1 MSTNEQWL
9 MDLFKANLKLQNRL
23 AQLTQDNSLQWLEFG
38 QQLAQRDSSRSD
50 SEAGQLLF
58 GDWLKVAGQPV
69 QDLWKQLSQAGADQN
84 LARLAMMAQ
93 TAFASG
99 LQDAFSTWQR
109 ETAQAL
115 AAAPGAASGAAQGQS
130 PWPDLVR
137 AWQALMPQ
145 AGDAPARGDAD
156 TAGADPWQSMF
167 DAWRELIQATGRAG
181 AEALR
186 GGDSGQEKGKAS
198 GGKPRKSG

>member
-23 AQLTQDNSLQWLEFG
+23 AGLTQENSMQWLEFS
-38 QQLAQRDSSRSD
+38 QQLARRGSDRTD
-50 SEAGQLLF
+50 SETTKLLF
-58 GDWLKVAGQPV
+58 GDWMKVAGQPV
-69 QDLWKQLSQAGADQN
+69 QDLWQQLSQAGADQN

-93 TAFASG
+93 TGFASG

-115 AAAPGAASGAAQGQS
+115 ASAPGASAGASQGQS

-137 AWQALMPQ
+137 SWQALMPQ
-145 AGDAPARGDAD
+145 APGSDAGTRDSDPGQP
-156 TAGADPWQSMF
+156 DPWRSMF

-181 AEALR
+181 AEAL
-186 GGDSGQEKGKAS
+186 GGGTGQQDK
-198 GGKPRKSG
+198 GGKTRR